1 MALPSSGQLSLSDI
15 YGEIYGSH
23 TTQQASL
30 HAMSLAAGKSVPDTI
45 NEFHSYSAGW
55 VFDFAGSPTYTI
67 NNNYEKDVYDSL
79 VFTGR
84 QSGQIA
90 TLNLEAT
97 FNENNPSAFSQVWY
111 SKNSGSWISLG
122 SWTFSMFETPLSITN
137 VDYNDDIRIRMHLL
151 AYGLSGNGDFNTF
164 LTGGTMTTGSG
175 SVTASGSTSWTL
187 HAYVI

>member
-55 VFDFAGSPTYTI
+55 VVDYTNSPTYTT
-67 NNNYEKDVYDSL
+67 NYAYEKDWYDSL
-79 VFTGR
+79 TITGR

-90 TLNLEAT
+90 TLTLNAT
-97 FNENNPSAFSQVWY
+97 FNENNPSVLAQVYY
-111 SKNSGSWISLG
+111 SKNSTTSWTSLG
-122 SWTFSMFETPLSITN
+122 SWSSYFSGSLSITN
-137 VDYNDDIRIRMHLL
+137 VDYNDVIRIRM
-151 AYGLSGNGDFNTF
+151 AIIAIGAPGSNGDINTT
-164 LTGGTMTTGSG
+164 LTGGTMTSGTG
-175 SVTASGSTSWTL
+175 SVTASGSVSWT
-187 HAYVI
+187 AYAYI